1 MRRYAAGFVLLAVLA
16 AALPHA
22 QETDRAKVFYSM
34 ANSLGMLR
42 TVRELDSVMTV
53 EVWGH
58 GTVRDVTGTGAIGPE
73 TQVKT
78 LYAQLAYDFPGMRLD
93 IVRAAGPRTIE
104 VVSGT
109 YAWNENDKLG
119 GGLEPG
125 YGSATPAMDQ
135 VAVRLLR
142 IWMTPFG
149 AVKAARAAGDQ
160 AKITVENGRTVVTFP
175 LVEAP
180 PEQTVYMV
188 VSELKGTPMKVTLD
202 ARYRPAQVEVRF
214 RGRTFVNTYSNYGDL
229 NESDYKADI
238 FVPANMVATIDGQ
251 TVLDLTIDKTN
262 TYNPYVIMPVPPAV
276 QKSR

>member
-1 MRRYAAGFVLLAVLA
+1 
-16 AALPHA
+16 
-22 QETDRAKVFYSM
+22 
-34 ANSLGMLR
+34 
-42 TVRELDSVMTV
+42 
-53 EVWGH
+53 
-58 GTVRDVTGTGAIGPE
+58 
-73 TQVKT
+73 
-78 LYAQLAYDFPGMRLD
+78 
-93 IVRAAGPRTIE
+93 
-104 VVSGT
+104 
-109 YAWNENDKLG
+109 
-119 GGLEPG
+119 
-125 YGSATPAMDQ
+125 
-135 VAVRLLR
+135 
-142 IWMTPFG
+142 MTPFG

>member
-1 MRRYAAGFVLLAVLA
+1 
-16 AALPHA
+16 
-22 QETDRAKVFYSM
+22 
-34 ANSLGMLR
+34 
-42 TVRELDSVMTV
+42 
-53 EVWGH
+53 
-58 GTVRDVTGTGAIGPE
+58 
-73 TQVKT
+73 
-78 LYAQLAYDFPGMRLD
+78 
-93 IVRAAGPRTIE
+93 
-104 VVSGT
+104 
-109 YAWNENDKLG
+109 
-119 GGLEPG
+119 
-125 YGSATPAMDQ
+125 
-135 VAVRLLR
+135 
-142 IWMTPFG
+142 
-149 AVKAARAAGDQ
+149 
-160 AKITVENGRTVVTFP
+160 VTFP